1 MILTLLTALQ
11 FGRYA
16 VTGTSPENREGGS
29 SYEDSRSMKDDQHTQ
44 NDSEAK
50 QARVKLKTDGSDQ
63 SEGQLRGEDEA
74 LLWHHC

>member
-1 MILTLLTALQ
+1 MILALLTALQ

-16 VTGTSPENREGGS
+16 GTGTSPENREGS
-29 SYEDSRSMKDDQHTQ
+29 SSFEDSRSMKDEQHIQ

-50 QARVKLKTDGSDQ
+50 QARVKLKADGSDQ
-63 SEGQLRGEDEA
+63 SEGQLQGEDEA